1 MMGGTIKTIGYALPF
16 AHAVDA
22 TRFALSGE
30 YRDLVVPLLWVVGN
44 TIIIFVIAVL
54 GFKRK
59 MKAN

>member
-1 MMGGTIKTIGYALPF
+1 LPF

-30 YRDLVVPLLWVVGN
+30 YGDLVVPLLWIVGYI
-44 TIIIFVIAVL
+44 IIIFVIAVL

-59 MKAN
+59 MKS